1 MGGKKRRHVEMV
13 KTSEIE
19 KKVNKEEVKEEVNKE
34 EVREGRA
41 NSNSLETLR
50 KKGREWRWRDPQ
62 LFYLHSLLKQRLH
75 YRYTSRRCKNP
86 LLVHL
91 QPCQEMLFQ
100 VSRSRRCKKH
110 GSWLVCSA
118 KPI

>member
-1 MGGKKRRHVEMV
+1 MV

-19 KKVNKEEVKEEVNKE
+19 KKVNKEEVNKE

-41 NSNSLETLR
+41 NSLEALR

-110 GSWLVCSA
+110 GPWLVCSA